1 MTAKPTEPPNEL
13 YKAGSARAL
22 PAEPKKPAGPAV
34 TDAQRAVLREVAE
47 EWLRRDAEEPLRSP
61 PPSDGNAEPAVT
73 PLLDRFIDYG
83 QWGALLRFRAMQPPP
98 APRQAAARAAL
109 IRALGLLC
117 QEVAR
122 LDEEARG

>member
-1 MTAKPTEPPNEL
+1 MTAK
-13 YKAGSARAL
+13 SAKSL
-22 PAEPKKPAGPAV
+22 EEPKRPPGPPV

-47 EWLRRDAEEPLRSP
+47 EWLRRVAEEPLRAP
-61 PPSDGNAEPAVT
+61 LPNDGLAERAVT
-73 PLLDRFIDYG
+73 PLLDRFINYG
-83 QWGALLRFRAMQPPP
+83 QWGVLLRFRALMPPP
-98 APRQAAARAAL
+98 VPRQAAERAAL